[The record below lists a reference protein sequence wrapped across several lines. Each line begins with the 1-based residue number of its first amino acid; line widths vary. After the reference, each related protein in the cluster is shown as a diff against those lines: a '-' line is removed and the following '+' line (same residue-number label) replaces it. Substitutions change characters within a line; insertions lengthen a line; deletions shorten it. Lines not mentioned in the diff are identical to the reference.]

1 MSRTPGRV
9 HGVCAT
15 PIPTR
20 GVVDLEVDFGVY
32 PMKHRFIVLESRE
45 QTIILGRDFLKRFKS
60 TEFDWE
66 NHGIRLGEYW
76 VPTEASLWGGRVL
89 SRAGAIRCVVEE
101 PECLPP
107 TTTVEW
113 NINPDLNQQER
124 ETLRTL
130 LEEYLE
136 VFAVNP
142 KKPSKTFIT
151 EHTIETGGARPV
163 RAKYSRVSP
172 QAEREINHQIHQ
184 MLDNGIIR
192 PSSSPW
198 ASRVILVQKK
208 DGTNRFAIDYRAL
221 NDVTRRTLTL
231 SLK

>member
-1 MSRTPGRV
+1 MSLEKLGVDCQGRPGRV

-15 PIPTR
+15 PITTR
-20 GVVDLEVDFGVY
+20 GVVDLKVDFGVY
-32 PMKHRFIVLESRE
+32 PMKHRFIVLESRK
-45 QTIILGRDFLKRFKS
+45 QTIILGRDFLKRFNS

-66 NHGIRLGEYW
+66 NHGFRLGEYW

-136 VFAVNP
+136 GAKTLGAKTQLVHLNRC
-142 KKPSKTFIT
+142 KKASQTIPCSGSGTPTHFMQGGTGERLSKEVSLIYV
-151 EHTIETGGARPV
+151 HSIYCDCV
-163 RAKYSRVSP
+163 LSYYS
-172 QAEREINHQIHQ
+172 
-184 MLDNGIIR
+184 
-192 PSSSPW
+192 
-198 ASRVILVQKK
+198 
-208 DGTNRFAIDYRAL
+208 
-221 NDVTRRTLTL
+221 L
-231 SLK
+231 SLTSFDCLFEGGYYSSKYG